1 MSYFIGLAALAL
13 FQATER
19 PATQAAAT
27 MTTGGWIFMI
37 SAWAFILTL
46 TFWTFSKILRPK
58 K

>member
-1 MSYFIGLAALAL
+1 MSYSIGLVVLAL

-19 PATQAAAT
+19 PATQAAPS

-37 SAWAFILTL
+37 SAWAFILVL